1 MNRCCVWMTGFA
13 LLAGCGGAPA
23 PPPLPEVPADPSPQ
37 EEPEDTITMSGI
49 NLFIHDSKPTVQG
62 ADRKPLFWLHADKYQ
77 MEGTVWWVETARA
90 VIYGQQ
96 EGSVDVVLDATRGRF
111 DEGKGAFL
119 KDGVVATMDD
129 IVIEMQDVNCVI
141 LEDESLG
148 EASSDNPVKV
158 RGNDI
163 QLDAGTIR
171 IYPENREIELTDIQG
186 GFIRLGSSL

>member
-1 MNRCCVWMTGFA
+1 MNRCWAIMTSMA
-13 LLAGCGGAPA
+13 LMAGCGGAPA
-23 PPPLPEVPADPSPQ
+23 PPPLPEVTADTTPQ
-37 EEPEDTITMSGI
+37 DEPEDTITMSGI

-62 ADRKPLFWLHADKYQ
+62 VDRKPLFWLHADKYQ
-77 MEGTVWWVETARA
+77 MEGTMWSVEAARA
-90 VIYGQQ
+90 VIYGQR

-111 DEGKGAFL
+111 EEGKGAYL
-119 KDGVVATMDD
+119 KDGVVATMND
-129 IVIEMQDVNCVI
+129 ITIEMQDVNCVI

-163 QLDAGTIR
+163 QLDAGSIR
-171 IYPENREIELTDIQG
+171 IYPETREMELTDIQG

>member
-1 MNRCCVWMTGFA
+1 MNRCWAIMTSMA
-13 LLAGCGGAPA
+13 VLTGCGGAPA
-23 PPPLPEVPADPSPQ
+23 PPPLPEVAADTAPQ
-37 EEPEDTITMSGI
+37 DEPEDTITMSGI

-77 MEGTVWWVETARA
+77 MEGTMWSVETARA
-90 VIYGQQ
+90 VIYGQR

-111 DEGKGAFL
+111 EEGKGAYL
-119 KDGVVATMDD
+119 KDGVVATMND
-129 IVIEMQDVNCVI
+129 ITIEMQDVNCVI

-148 EASSDNPVKV
+148 EASSENPVKV

-163 QLDAGTIR
+163 QLDAGSIR
-171 IYPENREIELTDIQG
+171 IYPETREMELTDIQG